1 LFADDIDEVGEKFW
15 LTPPDFYERLNREFK
30 FDFDACPYPRP
41 AGFNALQEDWG
52 ESTYVNPPIGKG
64 HSLSAWVRK
73 ARDEQKKGKTVV
85 MNLPFPHWFRYLLEA
100 DAQFRYPGPIRFIN
114 PQGKPTRVMGGGRV
128 PDILVIMKSVLR

>member
-1 LFADDIDEVGEKFW
+1 MTPKLLAYGHRNRRMNDTRQSGLFADDIDEVGEKFW

-85 MNLPFPHWFRYLLEA
+85 L
-100 DAQFRYPGPIRFIN
+100 G
-114 PQGKPTRVMGGGRV
+114 
-128 PDILVIMKSVLR
+128 